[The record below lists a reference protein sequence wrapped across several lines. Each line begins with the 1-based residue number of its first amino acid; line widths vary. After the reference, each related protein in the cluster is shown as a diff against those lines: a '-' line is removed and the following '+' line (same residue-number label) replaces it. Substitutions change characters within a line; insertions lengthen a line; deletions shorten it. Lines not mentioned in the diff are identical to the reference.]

1 MMRPSSAEYPAF
13 FATYIDLVPSDDLL
27 QELEQSFKQT
37 MAILES
43 LTEEQAS
50 FRYAPGKWSIK
61 EVVGHMVDTE
71 RIMGYRALC
80 IARGDT
86 TPFPGFDEEAYVSH
100 SNFSERT
107 LQSLLQDFSL
117 VRQASLN
124 LLGQLPTDAWSRV
137 GIVNNNKIV
146 VSALGFIIVGHGLHH
161 MNVIRERYMNTF

>member
-1 MMRPSSAEYPAF
+1 MRPSPTEYPAF

-27 QELEQSFKQT
+27 QELEQSFQQT

-50 FRYAPGKWSIK
+50 FRYAPGKWTIK

-71 RIMGYRALC
+71 RIMNYRALC

-100 SNFSERT
+100 SEFAERS

-117 VRQASLN
+117 VRQASMN
-124 LLGQLPTDAWSRV
+124 LLERLPTDAWSRV
-137 GIVNNNKIV
+137 GTVNNNKIV

-161 MNVIRERYMNTF
+161 TNVIRDRYMATF